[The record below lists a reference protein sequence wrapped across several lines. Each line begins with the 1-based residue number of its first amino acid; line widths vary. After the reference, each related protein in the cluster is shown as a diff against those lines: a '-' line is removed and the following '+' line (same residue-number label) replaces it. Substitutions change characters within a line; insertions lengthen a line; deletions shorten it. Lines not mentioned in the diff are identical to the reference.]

1 LVQNSRFDDHIE
13 KLLAIFL
20 QTVVSMFADLSIE
33 AMALREALAERRT
46 VGATDLNQKLM
57 ALHESMLPTL
67 TAESSK
73 EMRERF
79 FQLCK
84 QLKQLTH

>member
-1 LVQNSRFDDHIE
+1 MSDDDTE

-20 QTVVSMFADLSIE
+20 QTVASMFADLNIE
-33 AMALREALAERRT
+33 VMALREALAERRT

-57 ALHESMLPTL
+57 ALRASKLPTL
-67 TAESSK
+67 TAETSK

-79 FQLCK
+79 FQFRK
-84 QLKQLTH
+84 QLGQLTH